1 MCLSKYARRH
11 WLAKLSLP
19 FSIQVYHY
27 AYGNSLGTITYVWKV
42 PEGPV
47 DHSAVASIF
56 SELTSMQVKYSTR
69 AMRRDFLQKYSQR
82 VSIPKCLLRNMY
94 RTLLNDGS
102 AAITSDQAAVDERVA
117 QALLEV
123 DDPDIIIDLRR
134 LMEKLIIVGLTPF
147 GMNYRH
153 FWMRKY

>member
-1 MCLSKYARRH
+1 M
-11 WLAKLSLP
+11 
-19 FSIQVYHY
+19 
-27 AYGNSLGTITYVWKV
+27 WKV

-102 AAITSDQAAVDERVA
+102 AAITSDQAAVDECVA

-134 LMEKLIIVGLTPF
+134 FNGKVNNCQFDPF
-147 GMNYRH
+147 CSGREEA
-153 FWMRKY
+153 W